1 MQQRTSSDISLFRRL
16 TVNARITI
24 GFVVVLTFLLLCGGI
39 SFIGINHI
47 IADAQEVVAG
57 HELYL
62 TLTERE
68 VDHLNWAG
76 KVGLFFTDPAVSK
89 LEVETDDHKCKLGK
103 WLYGDERKQA
113 EAMLPKLAPLFKQ
126 MEKPHADLHQS
137 AVKIVT
143 LNNREESLAT
153 YLTETIP
160 ALRQVQDLLHQLRKE
175 AEADILPDENMLA
188 AAMTT
193 KYTVGG
199 LALFAVL
206 TGMVISRILAVQ
218 LTRVLGL
225 AARNIQSGASQ
236 VSEAAGQISS
246 GSQVLSDSASQQSS
260 IVEETSS
267 SLDELSAQ
275 SRQTTTLTQGSETL
289 MKENITK
296 SGQSLKALAGLTQNM
311 SQIEKDSGQIRLIIS
326 TIDSIAFQTNL
337 LALNAAVEAARAG
350 EAGAGF
356 AVVAGEVK
364 SLAMKTTQEA
374 KNIQNLLDATVARI
388 SVCAASLK
396 SINHDF
402 DGIVESA
409 TMIGEKNTAI
419 TQANE
424 EQSGGIA
431 QISLAMNES
440 AAATQQIA
448 AAAEEAAAAAV
459 QLTAQAE
466 ELQTVVADLERLIY
480 GESKRADTGEE
491 ENSATPRLGYDG

>member
-1 MQQRTSSDISLFRRL
+1 MQQKTSDTTSRFRNL
-16 TVNARITI
+16 TVNTRITI
-24 GFVVVLTFLLLCGGI
+24 GFAVVLISLILCGGI

-47 IADAQEVVAG
+47 IADAHEVVAG

-76 KVGLFFTDPAVSK
+76 KVGLFFTDPAVTR

-103 WLYGDERKQA
+103 WLYGEERKQA
-113 EAMLPKLAPLFKQ
+113 EAMLPKLAPLFKE

-137 AVKIVT
+137 AVKIVA
-143 LNNREESLAT
+143 LNSKEEAQAT
-153 YLTETIP
+153 YLAETIP

-175 AEADILPDENMLA
+175 AEAGILPDEAMLEA
-188 AAMTT
+188 AKTT

-199 LALFAVL
+199 LALLAL
-206 TGMVISRILAVQ
+206 LAGMVISRILAVQ
-218 LTRVLGL
+218 ITRVLGL
-225 AARNIQSGASQ
+225 AARNIQASASQ
-236 VSEAAGQISS
+236 VSEAAAQIES
-246 GSQVLSDSASQQSS
+246 GSQVLSDSASHQSA
-260 IVEETSS
+260 IEEETSS

-275 SRQTTTLTQGSETL
+275 SRQTSALTQGSETL

-311 SQIEKDSGQIRLIIS
+311 AQIEKDSGQIRLIIS

-364 SLAMKTTQEA
+364 SLAMKTAQEA
-374 KNIQNLLDATVARI
+374 GNIQRLLDGTVERI
-388 SVCAASLK
+388 SACAASLK
-396 SINHDF
+396 NINSDF

-409 TMIGEKNTAI
+409 TMIGEKNSAI

-424 EQSGGIA
+424 EQSGAIT

-440 AAATQQIA
+440 ATATRQIA
-448 AAAEEAAAAAV
+448 DAAEESAAFAL
-459 QLTAQAE
+459 QLAEQAE
-466 ELQTVVADLERLIY
+466 ELHKVVADLERLVY
-480 GESKRADTGEE
+480 GETEGADAGRQGH
-491 ENSATPRLGYDG
+491 SSMPRLE

>member
-1 MQQRTSSDISLFRRL
+1 MQQRTSGATSLFGRL

-24 GFVVVLTFLLLCGGI
+24 GFIVVLTFLLLCGGI

-47 IADAQEVVAG
+47 IADAKEVVVG

-76 KVGLFFTDPAVSK
+76 KVGLFFTDPAVSR

-103 WLYGDERKQA
+103 WLYGEERKQA

-126 MEKPHADLHQS
+126 MEKPHADLHHS
-137 AVKIVT
+137 AIKIVS
-143 LNNREESLAT
+143 LNNREETKET

-175 AEADILPDENMLA
+175 AEASILPDETMLA
-188 AAMTT
+188 AAKTT

-199 LALFAVL
+199 LAIFALLV
-206 TGMVISRILAVQ
+206 GMVISRILAVQ
-218 LTRVLGL
+218 LTRVLGM
-225 AARNIQSGASQ
+225 AARNIQGSAAQ
-236 VSEAAGQISS
+236 VSDAALQISS

-267 SLDELSAQ
+267 SLEELSAQ
-275 SRQTTTLTQGSETL
+275 SFQTTALTQGSETL

-296 SGQSLKALAGLTQNM
+296 SGQTLKALAGLTQNM
-311 SQIEKDSGQIRLIIS
+311 TQIEKDSGQIRLIIS

-350 EAGAGF
+350 ESGAGF

-388 SVCAASLK
+388 SACAASLK
-396 SINHDF
+396 SINNDF

-409 TMIGEKNTAI
+409 TMIGEKNSAI

-424 EQSGGIA
+424 EQSGGIS
-431 QISLAMNES
+431 QISQAMNES
-440 AAATQQIA
+440 SAATQQIA

-459 QLTAQAE
+459 QLTAQAD
-466 ELQTVVADLERLIY
+466 ELQSVVADLERLVY
-480 GESKRADTGEE
+480 GESGGADTGER
-491 ENSATPRLGYDG
+491 ENSPTPRLGYDG